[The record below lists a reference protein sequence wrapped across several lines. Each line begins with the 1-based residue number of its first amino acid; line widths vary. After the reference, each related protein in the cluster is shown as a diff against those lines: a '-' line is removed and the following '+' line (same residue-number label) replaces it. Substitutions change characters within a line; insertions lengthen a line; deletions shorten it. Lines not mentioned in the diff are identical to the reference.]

1 MSVQPGYDST
11 DFSGSSPITKL
22 PKELTTGR
30 LRTWVLNSSFSSISG
45 FYSLTI
51 LQANDDLIT
60 IISLSKYSAQ
70 LLTDKFLHE
79 ILQKSLTFEPLTK
92 NYHH

>member
-45 FYSLTI
+45 FYCLTI

-60 IISLSKYSAQ
+60 IISLSKYSSQ
-70 LLTDKFLHE
+70 LLTFKFLHQNITE
-79 ILQKSLTFEPLTK
+79 ILNF
-92 NYHH
+92 

>member
-30 LRTWVLNSSFSSISG
+30 LRTWVLNSSFLSISS
-45 FYSLTI
+45 FHCLTI
-51 LQANDDLIT
+51 LQANDEIT
-60 IISLSKYSAQ
+60 IISLSKYSSQ
-70 LLTDKFLHE
+70 LLTYNFCRKYYRNH
-79 ILQKSLTFEPLTK
+79 
-92 NYHH
+92 